1 MSSGKLIVLTMAL
14 LMSVVMAGC
23 GDTWRGL
30 KKDASENIEAAG
42 EAIEE
47 AGKKIRE

>member
-1 MSSGKLIVLTMAL
+1 MNTSKFLIAMMAL
-14 LMSVVMAGC
+14 LVILTMAGC

-42 EAIEE
+42 EAIEK
-47 AGKKIRE
+47 AGKKIKE

>member
-1 MSSGKLIVLTMAL
+1 MSTSKFLVVMMAL
-14 LMSVVMAGC
+14 LISLAMAGC

-47 AGKKIRE
+47 AGKKIKE

>member
-1 MSSGKLIVLTMAL
+1 MSSKKLLIAMMAL
-14 LMSVVMAGC
+14 LISLTTVGC

-47 AGKKIRE
+47 AGKKIKE